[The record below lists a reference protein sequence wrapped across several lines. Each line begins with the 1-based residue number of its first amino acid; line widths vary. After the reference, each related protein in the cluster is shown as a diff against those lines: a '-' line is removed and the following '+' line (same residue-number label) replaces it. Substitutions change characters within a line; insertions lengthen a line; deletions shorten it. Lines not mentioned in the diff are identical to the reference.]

1 MPSLRGPAAAPWRA
15 PTSLRDTERKHHALT
30 RRGDEQAYKAFLR
43 SAGIFDGVVDFD
55 PATLDPKTGELKAEP
70 QPNSSIGGPGDKLHP
85 NWYRYL
91 VMAGAVD
98 LAAMFGKQP
107 AKK

>member
-1 MPSLRGPAAAPWRA
+1 MRGNT
-15 PTSLRDTERKHHALT
+15 TSLA
-30 RRGDEQAYKAFLR
+30 RRGEAQAYKAFIR